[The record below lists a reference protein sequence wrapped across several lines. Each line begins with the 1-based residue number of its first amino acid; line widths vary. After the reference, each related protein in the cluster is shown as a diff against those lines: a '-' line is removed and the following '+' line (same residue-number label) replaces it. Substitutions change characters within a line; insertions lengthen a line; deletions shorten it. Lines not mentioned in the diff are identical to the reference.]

1 MDYHLVVVSPHAG
14 RAVGDV
20 IVDPG
25 AVAATLA
32 SEHAAFV
39 RRIAAPP
46 MPAPPLTTDTAAPAA
61 PQE

>member
-20 IVDPG
+20 ITDPADV
-25 AVAATLA
+25 AVTLA

-46 MPAPPLTTDTAAPAA
+46 TPAPSFIINTAAPAA